1 VSRRD
6 EDRLADILESID
18 RIRDYRDRGADA
30 AVFDAI
36 LYRLLVLGEAA
47 GSLSDE
53 TIATAPEIEWRAIV
67 ALRTRFTMS
76 AVPPGCAG
84 RRDAASSVAP
94 VPTGTRAPCV
104 LASHHPSHPSD
115 EVSL

>member
-67 ALRTRFTMS
+67 ALRNRLAHTYWRIS
-76 AVPPGCAG
+76 LPLIDEILEADIDPLERAV
-84 RRDAASSVAP
+84 RRLLGESSN
-94 VPTGTRAPCV
+94 
-104 LASHHPSHPSD
+104 D
-115 EVSL
+115 

>member
-1 VSRRD
+1 MSRRD

-67 ALRTRFTMS
+67 ALRNRLAHTYWRIS
-76 AVPPGCAG
+76 LPLIDEILEADIDPLERAV
-84 RRDAASSVAP
+84 RRLLGESSN
-94 VPTGTRAPCV
+94 
-104 LASHHPSHPSD
+104 D
-115 EVSL
+115 

>member
-18 RIRDYRDRGADA
+18 RIRGYRGRGADA

-53 TIATAPEIEWRAIV
+53 TIAAAPEIEWRAIV
-67 ALRTRFTMS
+67 ALRNRLAHTYWRIS
-76 AVPPGCAG
+76 LPLIDEILEADIDPLERAV
-84 RRDAASSVAP
+84 RRLLGESSN
-94 VPTGTRAPCV
+94 
-104 LASHHPSHPSD
+104 
-115 EVSL
+115 E